1 MGQFLLPIAI
11 AGVVGGGVLS
21 AAASRRAGQE
31 QSIELKQAALQ
42 EEDAAKD
49 RELNRRRALVRAL
62 STQIASFGASG
73 VDPGTGSPAAIARRD
88 AFLADE
94 ETAIDRAQ
102 TARQSTTLRRQARSA
117 RRIGTLR
124 ATSTLLSTGA
134 QAASLSQ

>member
-1 MGQFLLPIAI
+1 MGPVTAV
-11 AGVVGGGVLS
+11 VVGATVGSGLLK
-21 AAASRRAGQE
+21 AGAERRAGQE
-31 QSIELKQAALQ
+31 QSIELKMQARQ
-42 EEDAAKD
+42 EEDAARD